1 MEELADRAEGYL
13 RPDGKVF
20 ESLVPLP
27 EVIAA
32 STGKSAAG
40 VRVQR
45 MYQEMIRRLGDE
57 FSILRNVPAED
68 IRLTAGTM
76 IAEGIGRLRR
86 GEVKRK
92 PGFDG
97 EYGTIQL
104 FEPWELD
111 NVDGQI
117 SLALPSQDIV
127 IEEIPTEIFHKAE
140 TPDASVTEAAAS
152 KEPEGII
159 IERHDLPGEIFLNEN
174 QKEAVTVLARAVSVK
189 AGPGTGKTGTLTARI
204 LHLLKERGVKP
215 SEITA
220 VTFTNKAAAE
230 LRQRL
235 EKQTGGKKTVRLLN
249 IGTFHSICLEILKE
263 NDFEVEVVGNGD
275 DALKLL
281 QSRIYDLC
289 ILDIGLP
296 DCSGFLLCKKIRQFY
311 RNPIIIFTAY
321 ENEEDIVTGLM
332 AGADDYVTKP
342 CSLRV
347 LRSRIFSQLR
357 RKQWSEEIETE
368 IIRSGDLV
376 IDVVH
381 NMIFKK
387 GRELSIKDTEF
398 RLCYMLVRNDGRIM
412 PRELLLER
420 LWDMDE
426 HFIENNTLSVYVS
439 RLRKKLG
446 VYNGVSYI
454 ETIKGIGYRWN
465 HLVQRGEF
473 NE

>member
-1 MEELADRAEGYL
+1 
-13 RPDGKVF
+13 
-20 ESLVPLP
+20 
-27 EVIAA
+27 
-32 STGKSAAG
+32 
-40 VRVQR
+40 
-45 MYQEMIRRLGDE
+45 MIL
-57 FSILRNVPAED
+57 FIED
-68 IRLTAGTM
+68 
-76 IAEGIGRLRR
+76 
-86 GEVKRK
+86 
-92 PGFDG
+92 
-97 EYGTIQL
+97 
-104 FEPWELD
+104 
-111 NVDGQI
+111 
-117 SLALPSQDIV
+117 DIMLS
-127 IEEIPTEIFHKAE
+127 EEI
-140 TPDASVTEAAAS
+140 
-152 KEPEGII
+152 
-159 IERHDLPGEIFLNEN
+159 
-174 QKEAVTVLARAVSVK
+174 
-189 AGPGTGKTGTLTARI
+189 
-204 LHLLKERGVKP
+204 
-215 SEITA
+215 SE
-220 VTFTNKAAAE
+220 F
-230 LRQRL
+230 
-235 EKQTGGKKTVRLLN
+235 
-249 IGTFHSICLEILKE
+249 LKE

-289 ILDIGLP
+289 ILDMGLP

>member
-1 MEELADRAEGYL
+1 MLLDKLAFIENKYDELSVKISDPSIMANQNEWRKLCKEHADL
-13 RPDGKVF
+13 
-20 ESLVPLP
+20 
-27 EVIAA
+27 EVIVTAYREYKKVVEDLEA
-32 STGKSAAG
+32 NK
-40 VRVQR
+40 
-45 MYQEMIRRLGDE
+45 EMLEEETDKEMREML
-57 FSILRNVPAED
+57 S
-68 IRLTAGTM
+68 
-76 IAEGIGRLRR
+76 
-86 GEVKRK
+86 
-92 PGFDG
+92 
-97 EYGTIQL
+97 
-104 FEPWELD
+104 
-111 NVDGQI
+111 
-117 SLALPSQDIV
+117 
-127 IEEIPTEIFHKAE
+127 EEI
-140 TPDASVTEAAAS
+140 
-152 KEPEGII
+152 
-159 IERHDLPGEIFLNEN
+159 
-174 QKEAVTVLARAVSVK
+174 
-189 AGPGTGKTGTLTARI
+189 
-204 LHLLKERGVKP
+204 
-215 SEITA
+215 SE
-220 VTFTNKAAAE
+220 F
-230 LRQRL
+230 
-235 EKQTGGKKTVRLLN
+235 
-249 IGTFHSICLEILKE
+249 LKE

>member
-1 MEELADRAEGYL
+1 MLLDKLAFTENKYEELSVKISD
-13 RPDGKVF
+13 P
-20 ESLVPLP
+20 
-27 EVIAA
+27 
-32 STGKSAAG
+32 
-40 VRVQR
+40 
-45 MYQEMIRRLGDE
+45 
-57 FSILRNVPAED
+57 SIMA
-68 IRLTAGTM
+68 
-76 IAEGIGRLRR
+76 
-86 GEVKRK
+86 
-92 PGFDG
+92 
-97 EYGTIQL
+97 
-104 FEPWELD
+104 
-111 NVDGQI
+111 
-117 SLALPSQDIV
+117 
-127 IEEIPTEIFHKAE
+127 
-140 TPDASVTEAAAS
+140 
-152 KEPEGII
+152 
-159 IERHDLPGEIFLNEN
+159 N
-174 QKEAVTVLARAVSVK
+174 QKEWRKLC
-189 AGPGTGKTGTLTARI
+189 
-204 LHLLKERGVKP
+204 KEH
-215 SEITA
+215 A
-220 VTFTNKAAAE
+220 D
-230 LRQRL
+230 
-235 EKQTGGKKTVRLLN
+235 
-249 IGTFHSICLEILKE
+249 LEIIVTAYREYKKVVEDLEANKEMLEEETDKEMREMLSEEISEFLKE